1 MGYSEEVETRYR
13 WVILALAVLAVFGAL
28 GLSRFSYTSIL
39 PFMQEGLKLSNSQA
53 GGLAT
58 ANLAGYMTMAIL
70 GGALASRFGP
80 RYVISGGL
88 LLASLGMV
96 ITGLAGSYTLALG
109 GRFFSGVGAAG
120 ASVPAHTMAAMW
132 FPVTRRALSAGTAAT
147 GCSLGLV
154 VVGPLIPFLMERWGP
169 EGWRRTWLVLA
180 AAVAVIA
187 VIALVGIRNR
197 PQTKCQGRPPS
208 ERERPA
214 GWRRIYFSPGLWH
227 LGVVY
232 FLFGFAYMAYLTFF
246 TKRLIADVGYT
257 AEKAGTLFMI
267 LGWAS
272 LACGIL
278 WGWVADRSGRGRAMT
293 LILLLQALSYSLFA
307 LSERQGA
314 LLTSALLFG
323 ITAWGVPAVMAA
335 LCSDLV
341 GPRMAPAAYGF
352 LTVFHGLGQASGPY
366 LAGRLA
372 DALPTFTTSYL
383 MAAGVALFGALGIA
397 AYRKARPRPEDLPQ
411 PEDLPR
417 PEDLPSQMSPAVE
430 VLTSPPANPRSP
442 DRPASR

>member
-1 MGYSEEVETRYR
+1 MGHSQEVETRYR

-39 PFMQEGLKLSNSQA
+39 PFMQDGLRLSNSQA

-96 ITGLAGSYTLALG
+96 ITGMAGSYSLALG
-109 GRFFSGVGAAG
+109 GRFLSGIGAAG
-120 ASVPAHTMAAMW
+120 ASVPGHTMATMW

-147 GCSLGLV
+147 GCSVGLV

-187 VIALVGIRNR
+187 LIALLGIRNR
-197 PQTKCQGRPPS
+197 PHARHQVPRPS
-208 ERERPA
+208 ERDRPA
-214 GWRRIYFSPGLWH
+214 GWRRIYFSPRVWH

-272 LACGIL
+272 LACGLL
-278 WGWVADRSGRGRAMT
+278 WGWVADRIGRGRAMT
-293 LILLLQALSYSLFA
+293 LILLLQTLSYSLFA
-307 LSERQGA
+307 LSQRQSA
-314 LLTSALLFG
+314 LVASALLFG
-323 ITAWGVPAVMAA
+323 ITAWGVPAIMAA

-352 LTVFHGLGQASGPY
+352 LTVFHGLGQATGPY
-366 LAGRLA
+366 VAGKLA
-372 DALPTFTTSYL
+372 DALTTFTTSYL
-383 MAAGVALFGALGIA
+383 MAAGVALCGALGIA
-397 AYRKARPRPEDLPQ
+397 AYRRVGTRAEDVPRPEDLPGHECPPGATLAGQ
-411 PEDLPR
+411 PADQ
-417 PEDLPSQMSPAVE
+417 PSLDPS
-430 VLTSPPANPRSP
+430 
-442 DRPASR
+442 ASR